1 MVESCVGPYRIL
13 EKLGSGGMGD
23 VYLAEDTRLKRKV
36 ALKSLSETWLQRS
49 GARERLLREARAAAI
64 LNHPNIA
71 AIHDIVEAGD
81 RAHIVMEYVE
91 GESLSR
97 RLSRGR
103 LSAEDATAIAIQLC
117 DAMAAAH
124 AQGIIHRD
132 LKPGNVSLTRDG
144 KVKVLD
150 FGLATSPPGLAEA
163 HAVSS
168 SDTTPSD
175 SERLLGTPA
184 YMAPEQLRR
193 RPVDERTDVYGVG
206 VMLYEL
212 LTGRRPFGGE
222 GVVELGMAILNEAT
236 PTATQAEPSVPAGLS
251 AIVARAMARE
261 PSERFQSALEM
272 REALRRLPP
281 SLSDAP
287 TLSAA
292 FPWDARTARTLASV
306 RSRPVVA
313 TLGVA
318 GAAILGLVAYKWL
331 RPPSQAAPSAEKP
344 PVVAVLPLANVGGT
358 PEDDYLG
365 VGVADT
371 LITHLAGLPGVT
383 VVSRAATQDYRGRL
397 PDTRRLARDL
407 GLTYVVS
414 GGVQR
419 AGERLRVTL
428 NLVRPDDSVAWGQEY
443 EGAIEN
449 IFRLQSEVAA
459 GLSAALRVTL
469 TPAER
474 SRLTRPPTS
483 DAVAFA
489 DYSRARSLLERPDVE
504 GNLDKAVALFEAA
517 TRTDPRFALAHAGL
531 GEACWVLYE
540 ETRDPRWP
548 PKALAA
554 TTEALRLDP
563 DLPAVRVSLAIIYQ
577 GTGKLQEAAEELRR
591 VLTLQPGNDDAHR
604 LLGDILGEQGQIEEG
619 IAELRAAL
627 ALRPGYW
634 RNQSFLGY
642 ALLKSGRYSEAAAA
656 YRRVTELQPDNPRG
670 FQMLGTAHQLAG
682 DYPQALAQYERSLEL
697 GGDSKSHTNIGTI
710 HYAQGRYAEAAT
722 AFARAAGLEPAS
734 ALAQRNLGDAYA
746 KLGEAGKARTAY
758 EQAVKLS
765 EEQLEVNPMDANRL
779 AWLAV
784 YEAKLGRHAL
794 AARDCARALA
804 LEASD
809 GEVHFASAVVHALA
823 GRTSDALASLE
834 QALDRGYS
842 ASLAR
847 EDDDLVTIRDTR
859 QFRRLL
865 SLHSKPPQ

>member
-1 MVESCVGPYRIL
+1 VVESCVGPYRIL

-103 LSAEDATAIAIQLC
+103 LAAEDATAIAIQLC

-212 LTGRRPFGGE
+212 LTGRRPFRGE
-222 GVVELGMAILNEAT
+222 GVVELGMAILNEPT
-236 PTATQAEPSVPAGLS
+236 PTAAQAEPSVPAGLS

-292 FPWDARTARTLASV
+292 FPWDARTARTLAGV
-306 RSRPVVA
+306 RARPVVA

-365 VGVADT
+365 VGIADM
-371 LITHLAGLPGVT
+371 LISHLAGVPGLT
-383 VVSRAATQDYRGRL
+383 VVSRSATQEYEGRL
-397 PDTRRLARDL
+397 PPTRRVSRDL
-407 GLTYVVS
+407 GLSYLVT
-414 GGVQR
+414 GAVQR
-419 AGERLRVTL
+419 SERRLQVSLT
-428 NLVRPDDSVAWGQEY
+428 LVRPDDSVAWGQDF
-443 EGAIEN
+443 EGTLDELFA
-449 IFRLQSEVAA
+449 LQRRVAD
-459 GLSAALRVTL
+459 GLAAALRPDL

-474 SRLTRPPTS
+474 VGPARQPTA
-483 DAVAFA
+483 DREAFA
-489 DYSRARSLLERPDVE
+489 EYARARTLLERTDVS
-504 GNLDKAVALFEAA
+504 GNAAKAIETFQRAIA
-517 TRTDPRFALAHAGL
+517 RDPGFALAHAGL
-531 GEACWVLYE
+531 GEAYWVRYR
-540 ETRDPRWP
+540 ETQDPSLTLKARD
-548 PKALAA
+548 AA
-554 TTEALRLDP
+554 IEALRLDP
-563 DLPAVRVSLAIIYQ
+563 DHAATRYALAVIYSE
-577 GTGKLQEAAEELRR
+577 TGRAEAAIEELRR
-591 VLTLQPGNDDAHR
+591 VLALQPASDDAHR
-604 LLGDILGEQGQIEEG
+604 LLGTILSEQGKWEE
-619 IAELRAAL
+619 ALVELQHAVER
-627 ALRPGYW
+627 RPLYW
-634 RNQSFLGY
+634 RNHAALGHLFY
-642 ALLKSGRYSEAAAA
+642 RTGRHAEAIAAF
-656 YRRVTELQPDNPRG
+656 RRVTELQPDNSRG
-670 FQMLGTAHQLAG
+670 FQMLGTAYHAAG
-682 DYPQALAQYERSLEL
+682 DEGRALENYLKSLER
-697 GGDSKSHTNIGTI
+697 GPDARAYSNIGFI
-710 HYAQGRYAEAAT
+710 YYGQGKIAEAAS
-722 AFARAAGLEPAS
+722 AWEEAARLEPGS
-734 ALAQRNLGDAYA
+734 AVKHRNLGDAYA
-746 KLGEAGKARTAY
+746 RLGRRS
-758 EQAVKLS
+758 QAHQAWERGVALAQESLRINPKDFASLS
-765 EEQLEVNPMDANRL
+765 M
-779 AWLAV
+779 LAV
-784 YEAKLGRHAL
+784 CEAKLGRRADARRHA
-794 AARDCARALA
+794 AEGVALSPNDA
-804 LEASD
+804 DTLYEKAI
-809 GEVHFASAVVHALA
+809 VHALA
-823 GRTSDALASLE
+823 DEPDLALSTLD
-834 QALDRGYS
+834 QALKRGYS

-847 EDDDLVTIRDTR
+847 RDEDLAALRSLPG
-859 QFRRLL
+859 FRALL
-865 SLHSKPPQ
+865 GEPDSK